1 MAVKAWR
8 TRETG
13 YSNTFGASEVGIVSV
28 ERQLSPFARDVIDYY
43 AKPAVV

>member
-13 YSNTFGASEVGIVSV
+13 YSNTFGVSEVGVSTIT
-28 ERQLSPFARDVIDYY
+28 RQLSPFAQEIVDYY
-43 AKPAVV
+43 TRPAVF